1 MLSSTMT
8 RAVWHR
14 GCTRCSCVWA
24 WPTPPP
30 QLQSALR
37 ADNHRSTARAAQPT
51 GGVECFSRPT
61 QRSTLSL
68 ARRQRLQR
76 GCAVGAARETRRGT
90 GSRPGEASAHRRVG
104 RTAAANH
111 SGAGG
116 DFAHQAVVQ
125 QAASLTIRDRTKP
138 PQLPPPLALPQQPLV
153 PPRAPAATAAAGPP
167 PTASAVPRRAPARAS
182 AREAGASGS
191 SSTGAAPGASVHP

>member
-1 MLSSTMT
+1 MT

-153 PPRAPAATAAAGPP
+153 PPPAASVA
-167 PTASAVPRRAPARAS
+167 PRAAPARAS
-182 AREAGASGS
+182 AREAGAAGS
-191 SSTGAAPGASVHP
+191 SSAGAAPGASVHP